1 MKIFKTLIGRYQYR
15 RYLKYKNWNNT
26 CALNALYK
34 SFHSGYKKAKESNN
48 LEVRSRAKKTW
59 NAYKLWKYDEN
70 NEESNYFDWIPFLN

>member
-1 MKIFKTLIGRYQYR
+1 
-15 RYLKYKNWNNT
+15 
-26 CALNALYK
+26 LYK